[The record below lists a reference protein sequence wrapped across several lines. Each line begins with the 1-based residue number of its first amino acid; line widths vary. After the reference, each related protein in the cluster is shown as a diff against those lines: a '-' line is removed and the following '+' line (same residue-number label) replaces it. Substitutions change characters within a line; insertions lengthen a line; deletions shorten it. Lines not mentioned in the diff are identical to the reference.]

1 MNFFIYLFFLT
12 IFIFFLNS
20 FFRKKN
26 FLISTTGDDHQK
38 FASSEV
44 IPLSGGIFIFLG
56 IIYFYNINSSFF
68 YIFSFLILMLGFFS
82 DLKLFKSA
90 VLRLLAQVSLVI
102 FFVIFTELKIQD
114 TRIFLLDKLLENIFL
129 NYLFV
134 SFCILILI
142 NGSNFIDGLNTLNIG
157 YYILIC
163 IVFYYLK
170 LEGLIIYL
178 DNLLFFIF
186 FVLATIFVINILNR
200 MFLGD
205 AGSYILGFIF
215 SIVLIETYN
224 LNNNLSPYFIIL
236 LLWYPCFETLFS
248 IIRKNFVKKS
258 PMSPDTNHLHQLIFL
273 YIKKKF
279 QINLYYSNIISANI
293 INLYN
298 AVIFLI
304 SINYISNS
312 QVQIFLILL
321 NLFLYTAIYFKIYF
335 YKLKNLL

>member
-38 FASSEV
+38 FASSEI

-90 VLRLLAQVSLVI
+90 VLRLLAQVSIVI

-224 LNNNLSPYFIIL
+224 LNNSLSPYFIIL

-248 IIRKNFVKKS
+248 IIRKNIVKKS

-321 NLFLYTAIYFKIYF
+321 NLFLYTVIYFKIYF

>member
-90 VLRLLAQVSLVI
+90 VLRLLAQVSIVI
-102 FFVIFTELKIQD
+102 FFVILNELKIQD

-248 IIRKNFVKKS
+248 IIRKNIVKKS

-321 NLFLYTAIYFKIYF
+321 NLFLYTVIYFKIYF

>member
-90 VLRLLAQVSLVI
+90 VLRLLAQVSIVI

-248 IIRKNFVKKS
+248 IIRKNIVKKS

>member
-38 FASSEV
+38 FASSEI

-90 VLRLLAQVSLVI
+90 VLRLLAQVSIVI

-224 LNNNLSPYFIIL
+224 LNNSLSPYFIIL

-248 IIRKNFVKKS
+248 IIRKNIVKKS

>member
-90 VLRLLAQVSLVI
+90 VLRLLAQVSIVI

-224 LNNNLSPYFIIL
+224 LNNSLSPYFIIL

>member
-90 VLRLLAQVSLVI
+90 VLRLLAQVSIVI
-102 FFVIFTELKIQD
+102 FFVILNELKIQD

-224 LNNNLSPYFIIL
+224 LNNSLSPYFIIL

-248 IIRKNFVKKS
+248 IIRKNIVKKS

>member
-1 MNFFIYLFFLT
+1 MDFFIYLFFLT

-90 VLRLLAQVSLVI
+90 VLRLLAQVSIVI
-102 FFVIFTELKIQD
+102 FFVILNELKIQD

-248 IIRKNFVKKS
+248 IIRKNIVKKS

>member
-38 FASSEV
+38 FASSEI

-90 VLRLLAQVSLVI
+90 VLRLLAQVSIVI
-102 FFVIFTELKIQD
+102 FFVILNELKIQD

-224 LNNNLSPYFIIL
+224 LNNSLSPYFIIL

>member
-224 LNNNLSPYFIIL
+224 LNNSLSPYFIIL

-248 IIRKNFVKKS
+248 IIRKNIVKKS

>member
-1 MNFFIYLFFLT
+1 MDFFIYLFFLT

-90 VLRLLAQVSLVI
+90 VLRLLAQVSIVI

-224 LNNNLSPYFIIL
+224 LNNSLSPYFIIL

-248 IIRKNFVKKS
+248 IRKNFVKKS

-304 SINYISNS
+304 STNYISNS

>member
-1 MNFFIYLFFLT
+1 MDFFIYLFFLT

-90 VLRLLAQVSLVI
+90 VLRLLAQVSIVI
-102 FFVIFTELKIQD
+102 FFVILNELKIQD

-224 LNNNLSPYFIIL
+224 LNNSLSPYFIIL

-248 IIRKNFVKKS
+248 IIRKNIVKKS

-321 NLFLYTAIYFKIYF
+321 NLFLYTVIYFKIYF

>member
-1 MNFFIYLFFLT
+1 MDFFIYLFFLT

-90 VLRLLAQVSLVI
+90 VLRLLAQVSIVI

-224 LNNNLSPYFIIL
+224 LNNSLSPYFIIL

-248 IIRKNFVKKS
+248 IIRKNIVKKS

>member
-38 FASSEV
+38 FASSEI

-90 VLRLLAQVSLVI
+90 VLRLLAQVSIVI
-102 FFVIFTELKIQD
+102 FFVILNELKIQD

-224 LNNNLSPYFIIL
+224 LNNSLSPYFIIL

-321 NLFLYTAIYFKIYF
+321 NLFLYTVIYFKIYF

>member
-90 VLRLLAQVSLVI
+90 VLRLLAQVSIVI
-102 FFVIFTELKIQD
+102 FFVILNELKIQD

-186 FVLATIFVINILNR
+186 FILATIFVINILNR

-248 IIRKNFVKKS
+248 IIRKNIVKKS

>member
-1 MNFFIYLFFLT
+1 
-12 IFIFFLNS
+12 
-20 FFRKKN
+20 
-26 FLISTTGDDHQK
+26 
-38 FASSEV
+38 
-44 IPLSGGIFIFLG
+44 
-56 IIYFYNINSSFF
+56 
-68 YIFSFLILMLGFFS
+68 MLGFFS

-90 VLRLLAQVSLVI
+90 VLRLLAQVSIVI
-102 FFVIFTELKIQD
+102 FFVILNELKIQD

-321 NLFLYTAIYFKIYF
+321 NLFLYTVIYFKIYF

>member
-1 MNFFIYLFFLT
+1 MDFFIYLFFLKK
-12 IFIFFLNS
+12 FIFFLNS

-90 VLRLLAQVSLVI
+90 VLRLLAQVSIVI
-102 FFVIFTELKIQD
+102 FFVILNELKIQD

-224 LNNNLSPYFIIL
+224 LNNSLSPYFIIL

>member
-1 MNFFIYLFFLT
+1 MDFFIYLFFLT

-38 FASSEV
+38 FASSEI

-90 VLRLLAQVSLVI
+90 VLRLLAQVSIVI
-102 FFVIFTELKIQD
+102 FFVILNELKIQD

-224 LNNNLSPYFIIL
+224 LNNSLSPYFIIL

-248 IIRKNFVKKS
+248 IIRKNIVKKS

>member
-38 FASSEV
+38 FASSEI

-90 VLRLLAQVSLVI
+90 VLRLLAQVSIVI

-224 LNNNLSPYFIIL
+224 LNNSLSPYFIIL

-258 PMSPDTNHLHQLIFL
+258 PMSPDTNHLHQLILL

-304 SINYISNS
+304 STNYISNS

>member
-1 MNFFIYLFFLT
+1 MNFFLYLFFL
-12 IFIFFLNS
+12 ILFIFFLN
-20 FFRKKN
+20 FILRKKN
-26 FLISTTGDDHQK
+26 FLISTTGDNHQK
-38 FASSEV
+38 FASSET
-44 IPLSGGIFIFLG
+44 IPLSGGILIFLG
-56 IIYFYNINSSFF
+56 LIYFYNQNFLFF
-68 YIFSFLILMLGFFS
+68 YVFSFLILVLGFFS
-82 DLKLFKSA
+82 DLKLLKSA
-90 VLRLLAQVSLVI
+90 TLRLIIQVSLVV
-102 FFVIFTELKIQD
+102 FFVFFTELKILD
-114 TRIFLLDKLLENIFL
+114 TRIFALDKLLENIFF

-142 NGSNFIDGLNTLNIG
+142 NGSNFMDGLNTLNVG

-163 IVFYYLK
+163 I
-170 LEGLIIYL
+170 IIYFL
-178 DNLLFFIF
+178 RSEELVIYQDNLSFFILLILVIVF
-186 FVLATIFVINILNR
+186 IINILNK

-215 SIVLIETYN
+215 SVILIETYN

-248 IIRKNFVKKS
+248 ILRKNIVKKS

-273 YIKKKF
+273 YVKKKF
-279 QINLYYSNIISANI
+279 KTKLYFSNIISANI

-312 QVQIFLILL
+312 QVQILLILL
-321 NLFLYTAIYFKIYF
+321 NLTLYTVIYFKIYF

>member
-1 MNFFIYLFFLT
+1 MDFFIYLFFLT

-90 VLRLLAQVSLVI
+90 VLRLLAQVSIVI

-224 LNNNLSPYFIIL
+224 LNNSLSPYFIIL

-304 SINYISNS
+304 STNYISNS

>member
-90 VLRLLAQVSLVI
+90 VLRLLAQVSIVI

-224 LNNNLSPYFIIL
+224 LNNSLSPYFIIL

-248 IIRKNFVKKS
+248 IIRKNIVKKS

>member
-90 VLRLLAQVSLVI
+90 VLRLLAQVSIVI
-102 FFVIFTELKIQD
+102 FFVILNELKIQD

>member
-38 FASSEV
+38 FASSEI

-90 VLRLLAQVSLVI
+90 VLRLLAQVSIVI
-102 FFVIFTELKIQD
+102 FFVILNELKIQD

-248 IIRKNFVKKS
+248 IIRKNIVKKS

-321 NLFLYTAIYFKIYF
+321 NLFLYTVIYFKIYF

>member
-1 MNFFIYLFFLT
+1 MNYFLYLFFLT
-12 IFIFFLNS
+12 IFIFALNS
-20 FFRKKN
+20 LFRKKK
-26 FLISTTGDDHQK
+26 FLISITGDKHQK
-38 FASSEV
+38 FASSET

-56 IIYFYNINSSFF
+56 IIYFYDINFLIF
-68 YIFSFLILMLGFFS
+68 YIFSFLILILGFFS
-82 DLKLFKSA
+82 DLKYFKSA
-90 VLRLLAQVSLVI
+90 ILRLITQVSIVI

-114 TRIFLLDKLLENIFL
+114 TRIFLLDKLLENTNF

-163 IVFYYLK
+163 IVIYYLR
-170 LEGLIIYL
+170 LEGLTIYL
-178 DNLLFFIF
+178 DNLLFFILF
-186 FVLATIFVINILNR
+186 ILAIIFIINILNR
-200 MFLGD
+200 IFLGD
-205 AGSYILGFIF
+205 SGSYVLGFIF

-248 IIRKNFVKKS
+248 IIRKNIVKKS
-258 PMSPDTNHLHQLIFL
+258 PLSPDTNHLHQLIFL

-279 QINLYYSNIISANI
+279 KINLYYSNIISANI

-321 NLFLYTAIYFKIYF
+321 NLFLYTVIYFKIYF

>member
-90 VLRLLAQVSLVI
+90 VLRLLAQVSIVI
-102 FFVIFTELKIQD
+102 FFVILNELKIQD

-186 FVLATIFVINILNR
+186 FILATIFVINILNR

-248 IIRKNFVKKS
+248 IIRKNIVKKS

-321 NLFLYTAIYFKIYF
+321 NLFLYTVIYFKIYF